1 MKKII
6 LTLIAFLVFS
16 LYVNSAYADYFG
28 YWMDTSTTNLA
39 NGATY
44 SSPCIDVSDYKTLN
58 VNVLSSHDSA
68 SDGVKILF
76 YRDSAC
82 TNLVYSADA
91 GGWSYTAG
99 SLPESYAASVRGEF
113 GRVSYTN
120 GSTLTTS
127 ILLYVFT
134 TK

>member
-1 MKKII
+1 
-6 LTLIAFLVFS
+6 
-16 LYVNSAYADYFG
+16 
-28 YWMDTSTTNLA
+28 MDTSTTNLA

-68 SDGVKILF
+68 SDGVKIQF

-113 GRVSYTN
+113 GRVSYVN
-120 GSTLTTS
+120 GSTTTTS
-127 ILLYVFT
+127 LLLYIFA

>member
-1 MKKII
+1 MRQII
-6 LTLIAFLVFS
+6 LTLIAFLFLAS
-16 LYVNSAYADYFG
+16 YARADYFG
-28 YWMDTSTTNLA
+28 YWMETSTANLA

-68 SDGVKILF
+68 SDGVKIQF
-76 YRDSAC
+76 YRDASC
-82 TNLVYSADA
+82 SLLVYSADA
-91 GGWSYTAG
+91 GGWTYTAG
-99 SLPESYAASVRGEF
+99 SLPESYAASVRGEY
-113 GRVSYTN
+113 GKVTYTN

>member
-6 LTLIAFLVFS
+6 LTLIAFLFLAS
-16 LYVNSAYADYFG
+16 YARADYFG

-76 YRDSAC
+76 YRDASC
-82 TNLVYSADA
+82 SLLVYSADA

-99 SLPESYAASVRGEF
+99 SLPESYAASVRGEY
-113 GRVSYTN
+113 GKVTYVN
-120 GSTLTTS
+120 GSTTTTS
-127 ILLYVFT
+127 LLLYVFA